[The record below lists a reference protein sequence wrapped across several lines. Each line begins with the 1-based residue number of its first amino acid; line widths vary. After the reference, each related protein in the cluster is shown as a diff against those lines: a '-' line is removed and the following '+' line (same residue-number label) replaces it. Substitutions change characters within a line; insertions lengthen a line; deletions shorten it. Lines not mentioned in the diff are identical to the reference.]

1 MAKGRGDVTPAIA
14 TAAAGRGT
22 SEGDPSALERILASA
37 TMVRDRVRYV
47 AVELGIGGY
56 QPRPASETLSKLYG
70 DCKDKGTLLQ
80 SVLSAGGITSYPLL
94 VNVGGRISIPAEGP
108 VWAFNHLVLAAA
120 IPGDVALPARYDSA
134 ILKDPDFGRLLVLD
148 STDEFTP
155 SGSLSASL
163 AGQRAVLV
171 AGARGKL
178 VTLPSAEASSHRL
191 ERRLEFTVLPEGA
204 LSARAETR
212 LFGEFG
218 REARSDFHQ
227 SSINRRRNVEGRWT
241 RLWPGAAVED
251 YTVESET
258 SDGAFLEKST
268 ISRIPLTPSV

>member
-1 MAKGRGDVTPAIA
+1 MARGREAVTPAIEA
-14 TAAAGRGT
+14 VARRGP
-22 SEGDPSALERILASA
+22 SEGDPSALERMLASA

-47 AVELGIGGY
+47 AVELGIGGF
-56 QPRPASETLSKLYG
+56 QPHAAAETLSNLYG

-80 SVLSAGGITSYPLL
+80 SVLAAGGMTSYPLL
-94 VNVGGRISIPAEGP
+94 VNLGGRMSLPAESP
-108 VWAFNHLVLAAA
+108 VWVFNHLVLAAA
-120 IPGDVALPARYDSA
+120 IPKDVALPARYDSA
-134 ILKDPDFGRLLVLD
+134 VLKDPDFGRLLVLD

-204 LSARAETR
+204 LSARAK
-212 LFGEFG
+212 GY
-218 REARSDFHQ
+218 H
-227 SSINRRRNVEGRWT
+227 V
-241 RLWPGAAVED
+241 P
-251 YTVESET
+251 
-258 SDGAFLEKST
+258 
-268 ISRIPLTPSV
+268 